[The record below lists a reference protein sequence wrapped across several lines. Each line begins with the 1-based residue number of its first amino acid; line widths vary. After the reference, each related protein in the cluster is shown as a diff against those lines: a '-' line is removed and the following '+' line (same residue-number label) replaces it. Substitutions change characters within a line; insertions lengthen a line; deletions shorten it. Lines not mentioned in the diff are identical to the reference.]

1 VTPADR
7 SRAADVAA
15 FFDGARLTL
24 GRQLAGLRKSD
35 LAQYLEMSP
44 TAVAAWES
52 GAKRPTAV
60 TVARLALSLGVD
72 PGFFAMRPDD
82 VAALSATPHFRS
94 LRSTTQLARD
104 QAFAYGQLAVDIA
117 TSLEKHVECPDPDVP
132 SFPVPI
138 EADDPDGG
146 GPEAAARYV
155 RDQWGM
161 GAGPAPHLVRLVEN
175 HGVLIVFSP
184 PQAASVDA
192 YSFDSRL
199 RPVVVL
205 NPVKH
210 DYYRQR
216 FDVAHELGHLVMHS
230 DAEPGGRTVEDHANR
245 FAAEL
250 LMPEAEIRGE
260 LPTTMNG
267 AAWQALARSKERWGT
282 SIQALLYR
290 ARRLGTLTEVS
301 YRNAMATLTSRGWRR
316 GEPGLITVLEQPSM
330 LPRAVELLA
339 AEGIAESQ
347 LRDQCRVPADLFRTV
362 TSRTP
367 DPAAQEAD
375 ADPAP
380 PFRVTSLFR

>member
-1 VTPADR
+1 VTSTDR
-7 SRAADVAA
+7 PRAADVAA

-35 LAQYLEMSP
+35 LAQSLEMSP

-82 VAALSATPHFRS
+82 VAALSSTPHFRS

-117 TSLEKHVECPDPDVP
+117 TSLEKHVECPDSDVP

-138 EADDPDGG
+138 DADYPGDG
-146 GPEAAARYV
+146 GPERAARHV
-155 RDQWGM
+155 RDHWGM
-161 GAGPAPHLVRLVEN
+161 SAGPAPHLVRLLEN

-250 LMPEAEIRGE
+250 LMPEAEIRDE
-260 LPTTMNG
+260 LPTIMSG
-267 AAWQALARSKERWGT
+267 AAWQSLARSKERWGA

-301 YRNAMATLTSRGWRR
+301 YRNAMTTLTGRGWRR

-339 AEGIAESQ
+339 AEGITESH

-367 DPAAQEAD
+367 DPAPPDDD
-375 ADPAP
+375 ADGARPV
-380 PFRVTSLFR
+380 RVTSLFR